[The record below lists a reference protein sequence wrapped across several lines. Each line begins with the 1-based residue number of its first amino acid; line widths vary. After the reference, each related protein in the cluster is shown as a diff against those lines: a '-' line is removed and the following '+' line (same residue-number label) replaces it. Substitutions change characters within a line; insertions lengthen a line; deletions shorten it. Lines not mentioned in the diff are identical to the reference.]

1 MKTALLITAWAA
13 ALGLAFSGPAL
24 AGKRSRTTTTAT
36 TTTTTFATY
45 TGGAATL
52 DHPGRLLASNC
63 FQCHGTNGHGMESL
77 AGKSASD
84 ITGELAEMRRE
95 SINTE
100 IMHVYAQGLTNEQI
114 DLIADYFSKQ
124 QP

>member
-1 MKTALLITAWAA
+1 MNHVYKFAGILAAA
-13 ALGLAFSGPAL
+13 ALAL
-24 AGKRSRTTTTAT
+24 APSLRAEASTSTSTLP
-36 TTTTTFATY
+36 Y
-45 TGGAATL
+45 SSGAMTL

-63 FQCHGTNGHGMESL
+63 FQCHGTNGHGMASL

-84 ITGELAEMRRE
+84 IAGDMKEMALKSPGEKMMFAHARGY
-95 SINTE
+95 S
-100 IMHVYAQGLTNEQI
+100 AAQI